1 MKLSSKIS
9 LGMGVLTILAGILA
23 CYLLVQMDEINETVT
38 ELADQKMPILDL
50 IGKRAPATHCGNPS
64 YLQHGQC
71 RNGRGGKNPRKMAG
85 NSQR

>member
-23 CYLLVQMDEINETVT
+23 CYLLVQMDEINENVT

-50 IGKRAPATHCGNPS
+50 IGKLNGDVPS
-64 YLQHGQC
+64 NALWKSVIFTAQTM
-71 RNGRGGKNPRKMAG
+71 P
-85 NSQR
+85 